1 MVEFVVDITVVENV
15 SEVVD
20 VDGASVS
27 IESLLI
33 SVDVTCIPFES
44 LNKFCIVSISLS
56 ISLSI
61 GVAWSIPVQ
70 HITKKTHLKVTAIV
84 ISKVTMMLSQE

>member
-27 IESLLI
+27 DESFLI

-70 HITKKTHLKVTAIV
+70 HITKKKHLKVTAIV

>member
-1 MVEFVVDITVVENV
+1 MVDFVVDIIVVENV

-44 LNKFCIVSISLS
+44 LNKF
-56 ISLSI
+56 
-61 GVAWSIPVQ
+61 
-70 HITKKTHLKVTAIV
+70 
-84 ISKVTMMLSQE
+84 

>member
-1 MVEFVVDITVVENV
+1 MDLVVGITVVENV
-15 SEVVD
+15 GEVLDID
-20 VDGASVS
+20 VASVS
-27 IESLLI
+27 AESLLI
-33 SVDVTCIPFES
+33 SVDVTCISFES

-70 HITKKTHLKVTAIV
+70 HITKKTDLKVTAIV
-84 ISKVTMMLSQE
+84 ISKVMMMLSQE

>member
-1 MVEFVVDITVVENV
+1 MDLVVGITVVENV
-15 SEVVD
+15 GEVLDID
-20 VDGASVS
+20 VASVS
-27 IESLLI
+27 AESLLI
-33 SVDVTCIPFES
+33 SVDVTCISFES
-44 LNKFCIVSISLS
+44 LNKFCIVSISL
-56 ISLSI
+56 SLSI